1 MTKFEQEIVKI
12 LQEDGRASYK
22 QIAEMLSAG
31 EDKVKAAVEKLE
43 KDGVILKYSAI
54 VADDEFFGDTVQALI
69 EVKVSPMKEK
79 GYDEIAGYVSGFDEV
94 KSLYLMSGAYDL
106 AIFIEA
112 KNLREVARFVSEK
125 LSLINSVQS
134 VATHFILKKYKL
146 SGTTIGA
153 EKDRLLIQP

>member
-12 LQEDGRASYK
+12 LQEDGRAGYAH
-22 QIAEMLSAG
+22 IAEMLSST
-31 EDKVKAAVEKLE
+31 EEKVKQTVEKLE
-43 KDGVILKYSAI
+43 RDGVILKYSAI

-79 GYDEIAGYVSGFDEV
+79 GYDEIAGYVSGFEEV

-112 KNLREVARFVSEK
+112 KNLKEVARFVSEK

-134 VATHFILKKYKL
+134 VATHFILKKYKIEGAAI
-146 SGTTIGA
+146 GT
-153 EKDRLLIQP
+153 EKERLIIQP